1 MPAKKSNKPKKS
13 SVKKGTKKT
22 PAKKKP
28 TRKLAAKAKALK
40 KQEKSPFATVAFFAY
55 VEFMAK
61 PDPERC
67 EMLGIPYEEKTR
79 KYIAKPTSGAFAKK
93 YDVHINTLTNWKQ
106 RKDFN
111 VAVHQKRNFWGLE
124 KVPNVMAALYQRCL
138 RYGMAHDVEL
148 FLAYYE
154 KWDRKAAVA
163 NAPVP
168 FTADDIRLIIDVLP
182 EDRQEHFH
190 GIITAAITEAQSLGG
205 GNS

>member
-1 MPAKKSNKPKKS
+1 MPAKKSNNTKKD
-13 SVKKGTKKT
+13 SVKKVGKKT

-28 TRKLAAKAKALK
+28 AKKLAGKTKALK

-67 EMLGIPYEEKTR
+67 EMLGIPYDEKTR
-79 KYIAKPTSGAFAKK
+79 KYTAKPTSTRFAEK

-111 VAVHQKRNFWGLE
+111 TAVNQKRNLWGLE

-154 KWDRKAAVA
+154 RWDRKAAIA
-163 NAPVP
+163 NPPVS
-168 FTADDIRLIIDVLP
+168 FTPDDIRSIIDVLP
-182 EDRQEHFH
+182 EDRQEYFH
-190 GIITAAITEAQSLGG
+190 GLITNAIAEAQSLGG